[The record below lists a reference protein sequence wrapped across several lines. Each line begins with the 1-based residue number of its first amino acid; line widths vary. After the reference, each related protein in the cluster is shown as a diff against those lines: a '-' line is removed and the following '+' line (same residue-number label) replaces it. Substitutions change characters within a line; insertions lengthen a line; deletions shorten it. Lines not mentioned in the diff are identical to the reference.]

1 MKVTQENFI
10 RELKKKNEKA
20 LEFLIDNYGW
30 VIKTVCKK
38 QLNEFPHLLE
48 ECMNDVL
55 MDVWKNIYR
64 FDESKDIKNWI
75 AGISKF
81 KAIDYKR
88 KYFKDLQLTDIDEI
102 AISVEEKFELSS
114 QRLDLSDE
122 TEEFLTCLKEED
134 RELFI
139 KLYVEDKD
147 MDEVVKETGFKRDN
161 IYNRLSR
168 GKKKIKNLFA
178 HARV

>member
-1 MKVTQENFI
+1 MKVSEKNFI

-38 QLNEFPHLLE
+38 HLTEFPHLLE

-55 MDVWKNIYR
+55 MDVWKNIHR

-75 AGISKF
+75 GGISKF

-88 KYFKDLQLTDIDEI
+88 KYFKDLQLTDIDEVS
-102 AISVEEKFELSS
+102 ISVEDSLEVSS
-114 QRLDLSDE
+114 QRLELSDE
-122 TEEFLTCLKEED
+122 TEEFLTCLKKDD

-139 KLYVEDKD
+139 KLYVEEKD
-147 MDEVVKETGFKRDN
+147 MDEVVKETGLKRDN